1 MTFRDKEIEDTLL
14 QVIADGR
21 KCLVPYITGG
31 FDGYLEAISAA
42 AEAGADA
49 IEIGIPFSDPV
60 MDGPTIQAANDIVLS
75 AGVTPLQIINEIAEL
90 DVDIPLAVMT
100 YYNVVYRFGLERFA
114 ANLSEAKISGVILPD
129 LPLIEANSWK
139 NAADSENRE
148 AILLVAPTTTQ
159 EHLKKVCEE
168 TRGFIYAVGLLGIT
182 GARKELA
189 ESAKI
194 IAVRCKEITEKP
206 VLVGVGIGTPDQAVE
221 VSKVSDG
228 CIVGSAIVQKLL
240 DGGGPESVGKLVSEF
255 RLALDNG

>member
-1 MTFRDKEIEDTLL
+1 MTFRDEGIEDTLL
-14 QVIADGR
+14 QTIAAGR

-60 MDGPTIQAANDIVLS
+60 MDGPTIQAANDIALS
-75 AGVTPLQIINEIAEL
+75 SGVTPLQIINEVASL
-90 DVDIPLAVMT
+90 DVNIPLAVMT

-139 NAADSENRE
+139 SAADMENRE
-148 AILLVAPTTTQ
+148 VILFAAPTTTQ

-168 TRGFIYAVGLLGIT
+168 TRGFVYAVGLLGIT

-194 IAVRCKEITEKP
+194 IASRCKEITEKP
-206 VLVGVGIGTPDQAVE
+206 VLVGVGIGTPDQAAE

-228 CIVGSAIVQKLL
+228 CIVGSALVQKLL
-240 DGGGPESVGKLVSEF
+240 DGGGAEAVGQLVSEF
-255 RLALDNG
+255 RSALDND